1 MQPQDMM
8 SLGENGVKISRK
20 TTHIGTDHLNPLH
33 QDQDQVDQVDQDQ
46 VDQVLFGAHMLFQ
59 HLNLLHQDQDQ
70 HLNLLHQ
77 DQDLFGAHLLFQTR
91 GKETDRGEELSN
103 NL

>member
-33 QDQDQVDQVDQDQ
+33 QDQDQVDQV
-46 VDQVLFGAHMLFQ
+46 LFGAHLLFQ

-91 GKETDRGEELSN
+91 GKETETDRGEENYN

>member
-20 TTHIGTDHLNPLH
+20 TMPIGTEHLNPLH
-33 QDQDQVDQVDQDQ
+33 QDQDQV
-46 VDQVLFGAHMLFQ
+46 
-59 HLNLLHQDQDQ
+59 
-70 HLNLLHQ
+70 
-77 DQDLFGAHLLFQTR
+77 LFGAHLLFQTR
-91 GKETDRGEELSN
+91 GKETETDRGEELSN

>member
-1 MQPQDMM
+1 MPILIVMQPQDTM

-33 QDQDQVDQVDQDQ
+33 QDQDQVDQV
-46 VDQVLFGAHMLFQ
+46 LFGAHLLFQ

-70 HLNLLHQ
+70 V
-77 DQDLFGAHLLFQTR
+77 LFGAHLLFQTR
-91 GKETDRGEELSN
+91 GKETETDRGEELSN